1 MGTVLLPGW
10 PSIQSTFMA
19 IEVDHYA
26 MPKAPSVRLILDPE
40 GKNLMNRYFLALSCA
55 ALSSLIVTASGCAVI
70 NQGEVGLKRK
80 WGKIQPKALQPGYHS
95 IEVIS
100 TDVIKVPI
108 RTANQ
113 TYELV
118 LPSKEGVNVRAKIS
132 LLYRVDPNKAVSLIS
147 TVGEAYEETLI
158 GPVFRSQ
165 AADVSARF
173 LAKDLYSA
181 QRGTIEKDIARGMT
195 VIMAER
201 GIIIEAVLMKNIEL
215 PPGLAGSIEQ
225 KLQAEQQAQQMKFE
239 IEREKLKAQKEKIR
253 AEGDRAAQVIRA
265 KGDRDAQLIRA
276 EGLTDAVLRLRF
288 IEALQK
294 SPNAK
299 IIVTDGKSP
308 LQLNANGVLTAP

>member
-1 MGTVLLPGW
+1 
-10 PSIQSTFMA
+10 
-19 IEVDHYA
+19 
-26 MPKAPSVRLILDPE
+26 
-40 GKNLMNRYFLALSCA
+40 MNRYYCALICA
-55 ALSSLIVTASGCAVI
+55 ALLSLIVTTSGCAVV
-70 NQGEVGLKRK
+70 NQGEVGLKRV
-80 WGKIQPKALQPGYHS
+80 WGKIQPKALQPGYYW

-108 RTANQ
+108 RTSNQ
-113 TYELV
+113 TYALV
-118 LPSKEGVNVRAKIS
+118 LPSKEGVNVVAKIS
-132 LLYRVDPNKAVSLIS
+132 VLYRVDPKKAVALIS
-147 TVGEAYEETLI
+147 TVGKNYEETLI

-181 QRGTIEKDIARGMT
+181 QRSTIEKDIAQGMSRILT
-195 VIMAER
+195 DR
-201 GIIIEAVLMKNIEL
+201 GILVEAVLMKNIEL
-215 PPGLAGSIEQ
+215 PRGLAGSIEQ

-239 IEREKLKAQKEKIR
+239 IEREKLKAQKESIR

-288 IEALQK
+288 IEAIEN
-294 SPNAK
+294 SRNAK

-308 LQLNANGVLTAP
+308 LQLNANGVTPAP